1 MHLHL
6 LAQISL
12 KMEHLHYNLLILLGS
27 RVVPGICL
35 LQSATDHRLLQIKDI
50 DNINRDTD
58 LMIQSHS
65 FSKATD
71 EIIKQTLACVDPSL
85 KVSVNL
91 NKHNVI

>member
-1 MHLHL
+1 
-6 LAQISL
+6 
-12 KMEHLHYNLLILLGS
+12 
-27 RVVPGICL
+27 
-35 LQSATDHRLLQIKDI
+35 
-50 DNINRDTD
+50 
-58 LMIQSHS
+58 MIQSHS